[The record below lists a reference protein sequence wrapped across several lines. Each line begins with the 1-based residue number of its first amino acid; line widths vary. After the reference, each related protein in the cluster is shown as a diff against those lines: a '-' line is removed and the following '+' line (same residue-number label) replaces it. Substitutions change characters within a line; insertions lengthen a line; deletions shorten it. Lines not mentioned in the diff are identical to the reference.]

1 MQSPTKSSLVGTF
14 IGKYCVSREIG
25 RGGFGVVY
33 EVIQQSI
40 GHRAAAKLLSPQ
52 LATDPKHQ
60 KYVERFNDEARAT
73 NLINH
78 PGVIKIFDLGELPDH
93 TLYILM
99 EYLDGEPLQSR
110 IDKYQLDG
118 KRLSPRKVFQIGSQ
132 LAGAMAQAHD
142 KGVIHRDLKPE
153 NVFLIP
159 DQDVEGRERCKL
171 LDFGLARFLD
181 SPERRT
187 TAGMTLGT
195 PTYLSP
201 AQCMGLDSI
210 DGRTDVY
217 SLGVL
222 LYQLLAG
229 VPPFVGDMGR
239 VMRAHCGQLPA
250 PLSARTPHI
259 SARVSDFVMSLLLKD
274 PAQRMQMRQ
283 AEKVIEGF
291 LDSGELSKEELQGG
305 VSVPAGATAAPTT
318 VVQAQRAPSRSA
330 GAGTGPPRNML
341 IAAAAVASVLA
352 LGAGFLGGRITKDCP
367 PAPNAAECPAA
378 KCPDQVTCPACPTEA
393 TDSASSDGGRA
404 GKGAGRLREPSRS
417 ERTRPSNR
425 R

>member
-14 IGKYCVSREIG
+14 IGKYSVSREIG

-60 KYVERFNDEARAT
+60 KYVERFIDEARAT

-132 LAGAMAQAHD
+132 LAGALAQAHD

-195 PTYLSP
+195 PTYMSP
-201 AQCMGLDSI
+201 EQCMGLDSI

-229 VPPFVGDMGR
+229 VPPFVGDMGK
-239 VMRAHCGQLPA
+239 VMRAHCGELPA

-259 SARVSDFVMSLLLKD
+259 SARVADFVMSLLLKD

-318 VVQAQRAPSRSA
+318 VVEAQKAPSRSA
-330 GAGTGPPRNML
+330 GAAAGSPRTML
-341 IAAAAVASVLA
+341 IATAAVASVLA

-367 PAPNAAECPAA
+367 PAPKAAECPAA
-378 KCPDQVTCPACPTEA
+378 KCPEPVTCPACPTEPA
-393 TDSASSDGGRA
+393 DSATSDGGKA
-404 GKGAGRLREPSRS
+404 GKGSKVVKKIKKPGK
-417 ERTRPSNR
+417 
-425 R
+425 